1 MNDEYAVFSG
11 MNEIDDPRV
20 RPRSGCGHQG
30 RGQKRT
36 SSGSGGRRGN
46 GSAISDTYHRDSW
59 LKDVQKRLALFCEH
73 PDDIE
78 NAEDNGTR
86 RILAFGDEFNDVL
99 EKGESCEVRGNEINH
114 VLENIQGRVHGVCAQ
129 EEAIECPQTRQV
141 STYVG
146 DSIMS
151 AAMTKAGVPTQLYEW
166 QAECLNMPGILEN
179 QRNLVYCAPTSG
191 GKSMV
196 AEVLMMRQMM
206 LTGKPAMLVLPFVS
220 ICTEKASRY
229 KKMFEMLPRGKRK
242 TVVEFYGSLH
252 TSTDIPHH
260 AGIIVS
266 TIEKANILVN
276 QWLEEGVIGDR
287 ISSVCVDELHMVGD
301 ADRGYLL
308 EIMLTKL
315 KYVSTRGPR
324 AFQIIGMSA
333 TISNVHVIAEWL
345 DAVLYRTNHRPVPLH
360 EYFVRGDTVTTSD
373 GSFVR
378 ALHTDSVGST
388 VHENDS
394 VCALVQE
401 SLASGHSVIV
411 FCCSRN
417 SCERMAQYMV
427 NKLKGSP
434 ELKISQEHPG
444 SSVSDLHTADFL
456 QQGDLSS
463 RKLISEAIE
472 VHQNSPG
479 IQSLGRNDTTNENKS
494 MLQASIEKGIGWHHA
509 GLDSEEREIV
519 EAAFKSGSISVLCAT
534 STLAAGVNLPARRV
548 IFRHSYIGK
557 VSNLLNPSKY
567 RQMAGRAGRAGLD
580 TLGES
585 FLLHNKGVSESRLYE
600 LMNKDVEPIS
610 SCLDDTKNGLYR
622 AMLEAIASG
631 CVTTPMDVNQYV
643 TSTLLSS
650 MIPYEELVSHAKSAL
665 SWLGSPERRYISW
678 EPSKGVFTPT
688 STGIA
693 VHCSGLS
700 PETCTDIV
708 SDLSRARE
716 ALVLSSDL
724 HLTYICVPLNEEIM
738 VDWGRLSEI
747 MNDLPPLSI
756 SVSEKV
762 GVQRAFIIAKARGYS
777 SIQIS
782 DNTRKHG
789 RSPQDT
795 QERICKRFWIA
806 LILSDILQ
814 ETPFSLVHAKFGI
827 QRGLVQGIQDRASRH
842 AGMLATFCARVGW
855 TDFEILIRQ
864 FQSRVLHGVLP
875 EMLQL
880 MEVPRVKA
888 YSARL
893 LFKAGLKTPEML
905 AAADPV
911 TVEGI
916 LSHAYRKAT
925 PRKKRNVMLHAKR
938 LIAEARKL
946 LIDRAEALRE
956 KAQTVMDTVGRN
968 EPVQLLF

>member
-1 MNDEYAVFSG
+1 MTLIPTKDDE
-11 MNEIDDPRV
+11 NTTITNTIT
-20 RPRSGCGHQG
+20 
-30 RGQKRT
+30 KRT
-36 SSGSGGRRGN
+36 RSIPLSVEQAR
-46 GSAISDTYHRDSW
+46 ASW
-59 LKDVQKRLALFCEH
+59 LRNVQQRLALFCE
-73 PDDIE
+73 DETE
-78 NAEDNGTR
+78 NDAGNGTR
-86 RILAFGDEFNDVL
+86 RILAFDE
-99 EKGESCEVRGNEINH
+99 SEVKASTH
-114 VLENIQGRVHGVCAQ
+114 LSQDAGVS
-129 EEAIECPQTRQV
+129 ETHHQV
-141 STYVG
+141 SWYVG
-146 DSIMS
+146 DDDMS
-151 AAMTKAGVPTQLYEW
+151 RAMLNAGVPMRLYDW
-166 QAECLNMPGILEN
+166 QAECLRTKGVLDEPGS
-179 QRNLVYCAPTSG
+179 NLVYCAPTSG

-196 AEVLMMRQMM
+196 AEVLMLRRMM
-206 LTGKPAMLVLPFVS
+206 STGKPAMLVLPFVS
-220 ICTEKASRY
+220 ICAEKASRY
-229 KKMFEMLPRGKRK
+229 KKIFEYLPRDKK
-242 TVVEFYGSLH
+242 KLVVEFYGSLH
-252 TSTDIPHH
+252 TSTEIPQH

-276 QWLEEGVIGDR
+276 QWLEEGSVGGH

-315 KYVSTRGPR
+315 KYISSQAPR
-324 AFQIIGMSA
+324 PFQIIGMSA
-333 TISNVHVIAEWL
+333 TISNVHVVAEWL
-345 DAVLYRTNHRPVPLH
+345 NAVLYRTDHRPVPLD
-360 EYFVRGDTVTTSD
+360 EYFVRGDKVTKAD
-373 GSFVR
+373 GTFVR
-378 ALHTDSVGST
+378 ALGTTAVGSN
-388 VHENDS
+388 VHDNYS

-401 SLASGHSVIV
+401 SLTNGHSVIV

-427 NKLKGSP
+427 GKIKGTPEQAGAVSP
-434 ELKISQEHPG
+434 EQAG
-444 SSVSDLHTADFL
+444 VSSISDLRTTDFL
-456 QQGDLSS
+456 EEGDFAS

-479 IQSLGRNDTTNENKS
+479 IQSEEDTGKKS
-494 MLQASIEKGIGWHHA
+494 ALQKAIEKGFGWHHA
-509 GLDSEEREIV
+509 GLDTEEREIV

-548 IFRHSYIGK
+548 IFRHPYIGK
-557 VSNLLNPSKY
+557 ASNVLNPSKY

-585 FLLHNKGVSESRLYE
+585 FLLHTRGVSESRLYD
-600 LMNKDVEPIS
+600 LMNQDVEPIS

-631 CVTTPMDVNQYV
+631 CVSTPGDVNQYV
-643 TSTLLSS
+643 KSTLLSS
-650 MIPYEELVSHAKSAL
+650 MIPYDEVVSHAKAAL
-665 SWLGSPERRYISW
+665 AWLGSPERRYISW
-678 EPSKGVFTPT
+678 EPVKGVFVPT
-688 STGIA
+688 ATGMA

-716 ALVLSSDL
+716 ALVLASDL
-724 HLTYICVPLNEEIM
+724 HLTYICVPLNEEII
-738 VDWGRLSEI
+738 VDWGRLSEM
-747 MNDLPPLSI
+747 MNDLPPVSI

-777 SIQIS
+777 SIQTS
-782 DNTRKHG
+782 DTNKRQA
-789 RSPQDT
+789 RSPQES

-842 AGMLATFCARVGW
+842 AGMLSTFCSRIGW
-855 TDFEILIRQ
+855 TDFEVLIRQ

-888 YSARL
+888 YSARM

-905 AAADPV
+905 ASADPMV
-911 TVEGI
+911 VERI
-916 LSHAYRKAT
+916 LSNAYRKAT
-925 PRKKRNVMLHAKR
+925 PRKKKNVMLHAKR
-938 LIAEARKL
+938 LISEARRL
-946 LIDRAEALRE
+946 LVDRAEALRE
-956 KAQTVMDTVGRN
+956 KAQNVMDIMG
-968 EPVQLLF
+968 PIP